1 MEIRILPAIRSGPD
15 LLPQRSSLSPRPMSS
30 TDAIEKLRDRNLNLL
45 VPLQLLLQTRSVT
58 QTAERLETSP
68 SAVSKLLQALR
79 RELGD
84 QLLVRSSN
92 KMFLTERAK
101 QLLPAVDRAMAQF
114 QLLFEAHAF
123 EPRHIERIVTL
134 GANDY
139 IQSTLGVALARLLR
153 EHAPGVHLVMRPI
166 AKGIPK
172 LLADGVL
179 DLCIGT
185 ENLEARGL
193 RVQPLGRER
202 IVCVT
207 HRDNRALPNRL
218 SLAELC
224 ACPHVDLTPSG
235 LGLLPA
241 ILESQTLN
249 AGQKR
254 EVVMTV
260 SSSLALPGLLEGV
273 AAVSMV
279 PRRLM
284 TLPSFAGQLREIEL
298 RFASPEYELRMYW
311 HNISHGDAFS
321 RWLRDLVPG
330 LAAQV

>member
-1 MEIRILPAIRSGPD
+1 
-15 LLPQRSSLSPRPMSS
+15 MS
-30 TDAIEKLRDRNLNLL
+30 TADAIDKLRERNLNLL
-45 VPLQLLLQTRSVT
+45 VPLQLLLHSRSVSH
-58 QTAERLETSP
+58 TADRLKTSP

-79 RELGD
+79 RELDD

-123 EPRHIERIVTL
+123 EPRKVERVVTL

-139 IQSTLGVALARLLR
+139 IQSTLGVALTRSLR
-153 EHAPGVHLVMRPI
+153 EHAPGVQLVMRPI

-179 DLCIGT
+179 DLCVGT

-193 RVQPLGRER
+193 RVQPLGREQM
-202 IVCVT
+202 VCVT
-207 HRDNRALPNRL
+207 NRKNRSLPERV
-218 SLAELC
+218 SLAQLC
-224 ACPHVDLTPSG
+224 SYPHIDVTPSG

-254 EVVMTV
+254 DVVMTI
-260 SSSLALPGLLEGV
+260 SSFLALPDLLEGV
-273 AAVSMV
+273 NALSMV

-284 TLPSFAGQLREIEL
+284 ALPRFALNLRQIAL
-298 RFASPEYELRMYW
+298 RFPSPEYELRMYW
-311 HNISHGDAFS
+311 HNISHGDAFAA
-321 RWLRDLVPG
+321 WLRDRMSA
-330 LAAQV
+330 LAASA